1 MMTCGPY
8 RPIKLLAYTSR
19 IASVYTH
26 ALVSPAPELAA
37 TLRVDAT
44 LAGDVWLARYV
55 RVTVLDGIRVLDT
68 FFEAYDNSPE
78 ECSLTL
84 EGIVDSDISKRVQLW
99 WPVGYGEQPLYGV
112 VVELLSDVSL
122 LQAAIAPGNQA
133 TERVLG
139 LGSVG

>member
-1 MMTCGPY
+1 MTCGPY

-68 FFEAYDNSPE
+68 FFEAYDNSLE

-99 WPVGYGEQPLYGV
+99 WPVGYGEQPLYDV
-112 VVELLSDVSL
+112 VVELLSDVGL